1 MQIVGNFTSIGRHG
15 PHKWRCH
22 FQAALLTISRMK
34 TLRISRLMVGFLM
47 AVACLP
53 LHAGDSPKEKAFVDS
68 YKKAFEAKDTAA
80 LQSFLYTQGSDPGI
94 LEIYKTMQSSDA
106 GEKISK
112 IELVDFTAEE
122 MKKVAMPKDSPMGGK
137 VCFTLKPSKRLMITI
152 DKKDAKGTSSTSGNF
167 IAEKDGKFVIPVP
180 GPCK

>member
-1 MQIVGNFTSIGRHG
+1 MKTS
-15 PHKWRCH
+15 
-22 FQAALLTISRMK
+22 TISSV
-34 TLRISRLMVGFLM
+34 TFAL
-47 AVACLP
+47 AVAAACVSVY
-53 LHAGDSPKEKAFVDS
+53 AGDSPKEKAFVDS

-106 GEKISK
+106 GERISK

-122 MKKVAMPKDSPMGGK
+122 MKKVALPKDSPTGGK
-137 VCFTLKPSKRLMITI
+137 VCFPLKPSKRLMITI
-152 DKKDAKGTSSTSGNF
+152 DKKDAKGTSSTMGNF

>member
-1 MQIVGNFTSIGRHG
+1 MKTS
-15 PHKWRCH
+15 
-22 FQAALLTISRMK
+22 TISSV
-34 TLRISRLMVGFLM
+34 TFAL
-47 AVACLP
+47 AVAAACVSVY
-53 LHAGDSPKEKAFVDS
+53 AGDSPKEKAFVDS

-80 LQSFLYTQGSDPGI
+80 LQSFLYAQGSDPSI

-122 MKKVAMPKDSPMGGK
+122 MEKVAMPKDSPTGGK
-137 VCFTLKPSKRLMITI
+137 VCFPLKPIKRLMITI
-152 DKKDAKGTSSTSGNF
+152 NKKDAKGPSSTTSGNF

>member
-1 MQIVGNFTSIGRHG
+1 
-15 PHKWRCH
+15 
-22 FQAALLTISRMK
+22 MK
-34 TLRISRLMVGFLM
+34 TLSITGVIFSLAV
-47 AVACLP
+47 AVACLSVY
-53 LHAGDSPKEKAFVDS
+53 AGDSPEEKAFVDS

-122 MKKVAMPKDSPMGGK
+122 MQKVAMPKDSPMGGK
-137 VCFTLKPSKRLMITI
+137 VCFPLKPSKRLMITI
-152 DKKDAKGTSSTSGNF
+152 DKKDAKGTSSTMGNF

>member
-1 MQIVGNFTSIGRHG
+1 MKIS
-15 PHKWRCH
+15 
-22 FQAALLTISRMK
+22 TISSV
-34 TLRISRLMVGFLM
+34 TFAL
-47 AVACLP
+47 AVAAACVSVY
-53 LHAGDSPKEKAFVDS
+53 AGDSPREKAFVDS

-80 LQSFLYTQGSDPGI
+80 LQSFLYTQDSDPGI

-122 MKKVAMPKDSPMGGK
+122 MKKVAMPKDSPTGGK
-137 VCFTLKPSKRLMITI
+137 VCFPLTPSKRLMITI
-152 DKKDAKGTSSTSGNF
+152 DKKDAKGVSSSTSGNF

>member
-1 MQIVGNFTSIGRHG
+1 MKTS
-15 PHKWRCH
+15 
-22 FQAALLTISRMK
+22 TISSV
-34 TLRISRLMVGFLM
+34 TFALAM
-47 AVACLP
+47 AAAGVSVY
-53 LHAGDSPKEKAFVDS
+53 AGDSPKEKAFVDS

-80 LQSFLYTQGSDPGI
+80 LQSFLYAQDSDPGI

-122 MKKVAMPKDSPMGGK
+122 MKKVALPKDSPTGGK
-137 VCFTLKPSKRLMITI
+137 VCFPLKPSKRLMITI
-152 DKKDAKGTSSTSGNF
+152 DKKDAKGMSSSTSGNF

>member
-1 MQIVGNFTSIGRHG
+1 
-15 PHKWRCH
+15 
-22 FQAALLTISRMK
+22 MK
-34 TLRISRLMVGFLM
+34 TLSITGVIFSLAV
-47 AVACLP
+47 AVACLSVY
-53 LHAGDSPKEKAFVDS
+53 AGDSPEEKAFVDS

-112 IELVDFTAEE
+112 IELIDFTAEE
-122 MKKVAMPKDSPMGGK
+122 MQKVAMPKDSPLGGK
-137 VCFTLKPSKRLMITI
+137 VCFPLQPTKRLMITI
-152 DKKDAKGTSSTSGNF
+152 DKKDTKGASTTTGNF

>member
-1 MQIVGNFTSIGRHG
+1 
-15 PHKWRCH
+15 
-22 FQAALLTISRMK
+22 MK
-34 TLRISRLMVGFLM
+34 TRSITGVIFSL
-47 AVACLP
+47 AVAVFCLSVY
-53 LHAGDSPKEKAFVDS
+53 AGDSPNEKAFVDS

-122 MKKVAMPKDSPMGGK
+122 MQKVAMPKDSPTGGK
-137 VCFTLKPSKRLMITI
+137 ACFPLQPSKRLMITI
-152 DKKDAKGTSSTSGNF
+152 DKKDAKGTSTTMGNF

>member
-1 MQIVGNFTSIGRHG
+1 MKTS
-15 PHKWRCH
+15 
-22 FQAALLTISRMK
+22 TISSV
-34 TLRISRLMVGFLM
+34 TFAL
-47 AVACLP
+47 AVAAACVSVY
-53 LHAGDSPKEKAFVDS
+53 AGDSPKEKAFVDS

-80 LQSFLYTQGSDPGI
+80 LQSFLYTQDSDPGI

-106 GEKISK
+106 GERISK

-122 MKKVAMPKDSPMGGK
+122 MQKVAMPKDSPTGGK
-137 VCFTLKPSKRLMITI
+137 VCFPLKPSKRLMITI
-152 DKKDAKGTSSTSGNF
+152 DKKDAKGVSSSTSGNF

>member
-1 MQIVGNFTSIGRHG
+1 MKTS
-15 PHKWRCH
+15 
-22 FQAALLTISRMK
+22 TISSV
-34 TLRISRLMVGFLM
+34 TFAL
-47 AVACLP
+47 AVAAACVSVY
-53 LHAGDSPKEKAFVDS
+53 AGDSPKEKAFVDS

-80 LQSFLYTQGSDPGI
+80 LQSFLYAQGSDPGI

-106 GEKISK
+106 GERISK

-122 MKKVAMPKDSPMGGK
+122 MKKVALPKDSPTGGK
-137 VCFTLKPSKRLMITI
+137 VCFPLKPSKRLMITI
-152 DKKDAKGTSSTSGNF
+152 DKKDAKGMSSSTSGNF

>member
-1 MQIVGNFTSIGRHG
+1 
-15 PHKWRCH
+15 
-22 FQAALLTISRMK
+22 MK
-34 TLRISRLMVGFLM
+34 TLSITGVIFSLAV
-47 AVACLP
+47 AVACLSVY
-53 LHAGDSPKEKAFVDS
+53 AGDSPEEKAFVDS

-94 LEIYKTMQSSDA
+94 LEIYKTMQSSDV

-112 IELVDFTAEE
+112 IELIDFTAEE
-122 MKKVAMPKDSPMGGK
+122 MQKVAMPKDSPTGGK
-137 VCFTLKPSKRLMITI
+137 VCFPLQPSKRLMITI
-152 DKKDAKGTSSTSGNF
+152 NKKDAKGTSSSTSGNF

>member
-1 MQIVGNFTSIGRHG
+1 
-15 PHKWRCH
+15 
-22 FQAALLTISRMK
+22 MK
-34 TLRISRLMVGFLM
+34 TLSITGVIFSLAV
-47 AVACLP
+47 AVACLSVY
-53 LHAGDSPKEKAFVDS
+53 AGDSPNEKAFVDS

-112 IELVDFTAEE
+112 IELIDFTAEE
-122 MKKVAMPKDSPMGGK
+122 MQKVAMPKDSPMGGK
-137 VCFTLKPSKRLMITI
+137 VCFPLQPSKRLMITI
-152 DKKDAKGTSSTSGNF
+152 DKKDAKGTSSTMGNF

>member
-1 MQIVGNFTSIGRHG
+1 
-15 PHKWRCH
+15 
-22 FQAALLTISRMK
+22 MK
-34 TLRISRLMVGFLM
+34 TLSISGVIFSLAVT
-47 AVACLP
+47 VACLSVY
-53 LHAGDSPKEKAFVDS
+53 AGDSPEEKAFVDS
-68 YKKAFEAKDTAA
+68 YKKAFEAKDIAA
-80 LQSFLYTQGSDPGI
+80 LQSSLYTQGSDPGI

-122 MKKVAMPKDSPMGGK
+122 MQKVAMPKDSPLGGK
-137 VCFTLKPSKRLMITI
+137 VCFPLQPSKRLMITI

>member
-1 MQIVGNFTSIGRHG
+1 MKTS
-15 PHKWRCH
+15 
-22 FQAALLTISRMK
+22 TISSV
-34 TLRISRLMVGFLM
+34 TSALI
-47 AVACLP
+47 VAAACVSVY
-53 LHAGDSPKEKAFVDS
+53 AGDSPKEKAFVDS

-94 LEIYKTMQSSDA
+94 LEIYKTMQSADA

-112 IELVDFTAEE
+112 IELIDFTAEE
-122 MKKVAMPKDSPMGGK
+122 MEKVAMPKDSPTGGK
-137 VCFTLKPSKRLMITI
+137 VCFPLKPSKRLMITI
-152 DKKDAKGTSSTSGNF
+152 DKKAAQGMSSTTSGNF

>member
-1 MQIVGNFTSIGRHG
+1 MKTS
-15 PHKWRCH
+15 
-22 FQAALLTISRMK
+22 TISSV
-34 TLRISRLMVGFLM
+34 TFAL
-47 AVACLP
+47 AVAAACVSVY
-53 LHAGDSPKEKAFVDS
+53 AGDSPKEKAFVDS

-80 LQSFLYTQGSDPGI
+80 LQSFLYTQDSDSGI
-94 LEIYKTMQSSDA
+94 LEIYKRMQSSDA

-122 MKKVAMPKDSPMGGK
+122 MEKVAMPKDSPTGGK
-137 VCFTLKPSKRLMITI
+137 VCFPLKPSKRLMITI
-152 DKKDAKGTSSTSGNF
+152 DKKAAQGLSSTTSGNF

>member
-1 MQIVGNFTSIGRHG
+1 
-15 PHKWRCH
+15 
-22 FQAALLTISRMK
+22 MK
-34 TLRISRLMVGFLM
+34 TLSITGVILSLAV
-47 AVACLP
+47 AVACLSVY
-53 LHAGDSPKEKAFVDS
+53 AGDSPQEKAFVDS

-122 MKKVAMPKDSPMGGK
+122 MQKVAMPKDSPMGGK
-137 VCFTLKPSKRLMITI
+137 VCFPLKPTKRLMITI
-152 DKKDAKGTSSTSGNF
+152 DKKDAKGPSSTSGNF

>member
-1 MQIVGNFTSIGRHG
+1 
-15 PHKWRCH
+15 
-22 FQAALLTISRMK
+22 MK
-34 TLRISRLMVGFLM
+34 TLSITGVIFSLAV
-47 AVACLP
+47 AVACLSVY
-53 LHAGDSPKEKAFVDS
+53 AGDSPEEKAFVDS

-122 MKKVAMPKDSPMGGK
+122 MKKVAMPKDSPTGGK
-137 VCFTLKPSKRLMITI
+137 VCFPLKPSKRLMITI

>member
-1 MQIVGNFTSIGRHG
+1 
-15 PHKWRCH
+15 
-22 FQAALLTISRMK
+22 MK
-34 TLRISRLMVGFLM
+34 TLSITGVIFSLAV
-47 AVACLP
+47 AVACLSVY
-53 LHAGDSPKEKAFVDS
+53 AGDSPQEKAFVDS

-122 MKKVAMPKDSPMGGK
+122 MQKVAMPKDSPMGGK
-137 VCFTLKPSKRLMITI
+137 VCFPLKPSKRLMITI
-152 DKKDAKGTSSTSGNF
+152 DKKDAKGMSSTSGNF

>member
-1 MQIVGNFTSIGRHG
+1 
-15 PHKWRCH
+15 
-22 FQAALLTISRMK
+22 MK
-34 TLRISRLMVGFLM
+34 TRTIGSLTFSLLM
-47 AVACLP
+47 AISCLP

-80 LQSFLYTQGSDPGI
+80 LRSFLYTQGSDSGI
-94 LEIYKTMQSSDA
+94 LEIYKTMQSADA

-122 MKKVAMPKDSPMGGK
+122 MKKVAAPKDSPTGGK
-137 VCFTLKPSKRLMITI
+137 VCFTLTPSKRLMITI
-152 DKKDAKGTSSTSGNF
+152 EKTDAKGRSSTTSGNF

>member
-1 MQIVGNFTSIGRHG
+1 MKTS
-15 PHKWRCH
+15 
-22 FQAALLTISRMK
+22 TISSV
-34 TLRISRLMVGFLM
+34 TFAL
-47 AVACLP
+47 AVAAACVLVY
-53 LHAGDSPKEKAFVDS
+53 AGDSPKEKAFVDS

-80 LQSFLYTQGSDPGI
+80 LQSFLYTQDSDPGI

-122 MKKVAMPKDSPMGGK
+122 MKKVAMPKDSPTGGK
-137 VCFTLKPSKRLMITI
+137 VCFPLTPSKRLMITI
-152 DKKDAKGTSSTSGNF
+152 DKKDRSSSTSGNF

>member
-1 MQIVGNFTSIGRHG
+1 
-15 PHKWRCH
+15 
-22 FQAALLTISRMK
+22 MK
-34 TLRISRLMVGFLM
+34 TLSITGVIFSLAV
-47 AVACLP
+47 AVACLSVY
-53 LHAGDSPKEKAFVDS
+53 AGDSPKEKAFVDS

-122 MKKVAMPKDSPMGGK
+122 MKKVAMPKDSPTGGGK
-137 VCFTLKPSKRLMITI
+137 VCFPLQPTKRLMITI
-152 DKKDAKGTSSTSGNF
+152 DKKDAKGTSTTMGNF
-167 IAEKDGKFVIPVP
+167 IAEKDGKFMT
-180 GPCK
+180 

>member
-1 MQIVGNFTSIGRHG
+1 
-15 PHKWRCH
+15 
-22 FQAALLTISRMK
+22 MK
-34 TLRISRLMVGFLM
+34 TLSITGVIFSLAV
-47 AVACLP
+47 AVACLSVY
-53 LHAGDSPKEKAFVDS
+53 AGDSPEEKAFVDS

-112 IELVDFTAEE
+112 IELIDFTAEE
-122 MKKVAMPKDSPMGGK
+122 MQKVAMPKDSPTGGK
-137 VCFTLKPSKRLMITI
+137 VCFPLKPSKRLMITI
-152 DKKDAKGTSSTSGNF
+152 NKKEAKGTSTTMGNF

>member
-1 MQIVGNFTSIGRHG
+1 
-15 PHKWRCH
+15 
-22 FQAALLTISRMK
+22 MK
-34 TLRISRLMVGFLM
+34 TLSITGVIFSLAV
-47 AVACLP
+47 AVACLSVY
-53 LHAGDSPKEKAFVDS
+53 AGDSPEEKAFVDS

-112 IELVDFTAEE
+112 IELIDFTAEE
-122 MKKVAMPKDSPMGGK
+122 MQKVAMPKDSPTGGK
-137 VCFTLKPSKRLMITI
+137 VCFPLKPSKRLMITI

>member
-1 MQIVGNFTSIGRHG
+1 MKTS
-15 PHKWRCH
+15 
-22 FQAALLTISRMK
+22 TISSV
-34 TLRISRLMVGFLM
+34 TFAL
-47 AVACLP
+47 AVAAACVSVY
-53 LHAGDSPKEKAFVDS
+53 AGDSPKEKAFVDS

-80 LQSFLYTQGSDPGI
+80 LQSFLYAQGSDPGI

-122 MKKVAMPKDSPMGGK
+122 MKKVALPKDSPTGGK
-137 VCFTLKPSKRLMITI
+137 VCFPLKPSKRLMITI
-152 DKKDAKGTSSTSGNF
+152 DKKDAKGMSSTSGNF